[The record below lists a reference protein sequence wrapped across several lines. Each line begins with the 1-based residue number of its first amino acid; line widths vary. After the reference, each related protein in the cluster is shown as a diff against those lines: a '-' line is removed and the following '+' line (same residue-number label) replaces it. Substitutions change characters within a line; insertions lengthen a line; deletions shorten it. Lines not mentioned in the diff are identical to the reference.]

1 MGSMT
6 TPAEARAAFL
16 WRLVTPWQVYDA
28 IRRLPVGERAD
39 LTREAA
45 ARLGVSE
52 RTIQRR
58 VARFWPVAVEP
69 QEPGGLHR
77 VRCTNDPCDCDE
89 VILI

>member
-1 MGSMT
+1 V
-6 TPAEARAAFL
+6 P
-16 WRLVTPWQVYDA
+16 P
-28 IRRLPVGERAD
+28 GERAE
-39 LTREAA
+39 LTRAA
-45 ARLGVSE
+45 AAHFGVSE

-77 VRCTNDPCDCDE
+77 ITCPGPTACICDE